1 MSYMETVQTSIE
13 KEYNIGVE
21 VTMDVIGGKWKP
33 IILCNLRHQVMRTSE
48 LLRAIPNISQKM
60 LTQQLRE
67 LEQDN
72 IIDRKSYNQIPP
84 KVEYSLSEYGE
95 SLGEILDLLCSW
107 GETHA
112 GHLIDNGEA
121 IRLNC
126 DDQKR

>member
-1 MSYMETVQTSIE
+1 MESIE
-13 KEYNIGVE
+13 KRYNIGVE

-72 IIDRKSYNQIPP
+72 IVDRKSYNQIPP
-84 KVEYSLSEYGE
+84 KVEYSLSDYGE

-112 GHLIDNGEA
+112 NHLIDNGEA
-121 IRLNC
+121 ISLNC
-126 DDQKR
+126 DS

>member
-1 MSYMETVQTSIE
+1 MKKIIN

-21 VTMDVIGGKWKP
+21 VTMDIIGGKWKP

-48 LLRAIPNISQKM
+48 LLRAIPKISQKM

-67 LEQDN
+67 LEEDQ
-72 IIDRKSYNQIPP
+72 IIARKVYNQVPP

-95 SLGEILDLLCSW
+95 SLGTILDLLCTW

-112 GHLIDNGEA
+112 EQLEKEGISVK
-121 IRLNC
+121 LNC
-126 DDQKR
+126 EK

>member
-1 MSYMETVQTSIE
+1 MESVQASVE
-13 KEYNIGVE
+13 KKYNIGVE

-72 IIDRKSYNQIPP
+72 IVDRKSYNQIPP
-84 KVEYSLSEYGE
+84 KVEYSLSDYGE

-112 GHLIDNGEA
+112 EHLIDNGES
-121 IRLNC
+121 ISLNC
-126 DDQKR
+126 NN

>member
-1 MSYMETVQTSIE
+1 MENVQTIVE

-21 VTMDVIGGKWKP
+21 VTVDVIGGKWKP

-48 LLRAIPNISQKM
+48 LLRAIPKISQKM

-72 IIDRKSYNQIPP
+72 IIDRKVYNQIPP

-107 GETHA
+107 GEKHA
-112 GHLIDNGEA
+112 EVLIDNGEA

-126 DDQKR
+126 DNFK

>member
-1 MSYMETVQTSIE
+1 MESIE
-13 KEYNIGVE
+13 KRYNIGVE

-72 IIDRKSYNQIPP
+72 IVDRKSYNQIPP
-84 KVEYSLSEYGE
+84 KVEYSLSDYGE
-95 SLGEILDLLCSW
+95 SLGDILDLLCSW

-112 GHLIDNGEA
+112 EHLIDNGEA
-121 IRLNC
+121 ISLNC
-126 DDQKR
+126 DNQESV